1 MVSVQVA
8 NGSDDVEEQNGQ
20 VNLNSGDLEM
30 AENKNAP
37 QQVGIRFSGLH
48 IPAGAT
54 IVEAHIEF
62 VADSNQS
69 DSAALVIVA
78 EAAGNSATFS
88 GSNNLSQRSF
98 TNARVDWGGI
108 AAWSAGQ
115 LYQTP
120 DLAPV
125 VQELVNRS
133 DWNSGNAA
141 TFMISGRGKRAAKSY
156 NNSSSQ
162 APRLVVEFVI
172 E

>member
-1 MVSVQVA
+1 M
-8 NGSDDVEEQNGQ
+8 
-20 VNLNSGDLEM
+20 
-30 AENKNAP
+30 
-37 QQVGIRFSGLH
+37 
-48 IPAGAT
+48 
-54 IVEAHIEF
+54 
-62 VADSNQS
+62 ADSNQS

-78 EAAGNSATFS
+78 EAAGTSATFS
-88 GSNNLSQRSF
+88 SSNNLSNRSF
-98 TNARVDWGGI
+98 TNARIDWGGI

-141 TFMISGRGKRAAKSY
+141 TFMISGSGKRAAKSY